1 MIKSWVGKILLFGS
15 TLCVGVMHSP
25 SSCIGC
31 ATRWVYFILEIKGG
45 LTTTHL
51 TMGCLTM
58 KKILMLYVYI
68 LLLMQP
74 SCSFIVRK
82 CYWSTKGE
90 TFQTRGNIN
99 VFLEELQKV
108 RAFWSFDK
116 MHGLQMRSHLDL
128 KTRAWKPYWRGG
140 TSTIDR
146 RALTSLVQS
155 LLILKT

>member
-31 ATRWVYFILEIKGG
+31 VTRWIYFILEMKGG

-68 LLLMQP
+68 
-74 SCSFIVRK
+74 FIVNAAQLQFYCSK
-82 CYWSTKGE
+82 MLLSTKGE

-116 MHGLQMRSHLDL
+116 MHGLQMRSHLEL
-128 KTRAWKPYWRGG
+128 KTRPWEPYWRGG
-140 TSTIDR
+140 PITIDR
-146 RALTSLVQS
+146 RALTSLVQ
-155 LLILKT
+155 LFLILKT